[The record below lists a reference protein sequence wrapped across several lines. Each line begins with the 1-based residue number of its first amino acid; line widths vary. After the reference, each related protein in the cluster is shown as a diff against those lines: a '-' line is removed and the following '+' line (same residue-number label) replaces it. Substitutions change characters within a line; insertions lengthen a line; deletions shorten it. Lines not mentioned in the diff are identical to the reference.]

1 MKEKYGEWIAIDN
14 DPEVEDTYLVAW
26 LPKGMKRKE
35 CFVGLVGF
43 YDGEW
48 DEEDINNIS
57 NRALCNH
64 EVELMAWTPLPE
76 TYKIEFE
83 VDEYF
88 VSDQKGKI

>member
-48 DEEDINNIS
+48 DEKDMKQILEQSLFKDEI
-57 NRALCNH
+57 
-64 EVELMAWTPLPE
+64 ELYAWMPIPE
-76 TYKIEFE
+76 MYK
-83 VDEYF
+83 VNW
-88 VSDQKGKI
+88 K

>member
-26 LPKGMKRKE
+26 LPKDMKRKE

-48 DEEDINNIS
+48 EEEDIDNIS
-57 NRALCNH
+57 KMALCNH
-64 EVELMAWTPLPE
+64 GVELMAWTPLPE
-76 TYKIEFE
+76 TYKIEW
-83 VDEYF
+83 
-88 VSDQKGKI
+88 GN

>member
-1 MKEKYGEWIAIDN
+1 MAERGNKMKEKYGEWIAIDN

-43 YDGEW
+43 YDGKW
-48 DEEDINNIS
+48 DEEDINNIK
-57 NRALCNH
+57 NMALCNH

-76 TYKIEFE
+76 TYKIEW
-83 VDEYF
+83 
-88 VSDQKGKI
+88 GN

>member
-1 MKEKYGEWIAIDN
+1 MAERGNKMKEKYGEWIAIDN

-48 DEEDINNIS
+48 DEKDIDNIS

-76 TYKIEFE
+76 MYKIEWE
-83 VDEYF
+83 IR
-88 VSDQKGKI
+88 KL